1 MVNPCGHEWIVSITQ
16 QTEEPDLDQAL
27 LVAISELPEC
37 SEFALYINKHF
48 NHDIAPQLLNPHS
61 SLEKL
66 DDQALILLLNKV
78 SQNKVR
84 VSSAFGYFTS
94 YIPVYYLGKVIGVL
108 LVKTSKEL
116 SERYSILAMHM
127 LNVYA
132 NQLALI
138 HKSRLDPLTE
148 LLNRQTFD
156 KKVLEIVAGEDFLST
171 CDISE
176 HTPWFLAI
184 VDIDH
189 FKRVNDNFGHVIGD
203 EVILLVSRL
212 LKNNF
217 RMEDYIFRY
226 GGEEFAVLFKA
237 TGESDAGNVL
247 NRFRGNVAEYP
258 FPQIGNLTISAGF
271 LQLDEVDMVA
281 SIVHKADL
289 ALYHSKNNG
298 RNQVTAYSELGL
310 PDNKSTNNDDGI
322 ELF

>member
-27 LVAISELPEC
+27 LAAITELPEC
-37 SEFALYINKHF
+37 SEFALYVNKYF
-48 NHDIAPQLLNPHS
+48 DNDIAPQLLNPDTS
-61 SLEKL
+61 VEKL
-66 DDQALILLLNKV
+66 ADQELISLLHKV
-78 SQNKVR
+78 SQNKIR
-84 VSSAFGYFTS
+84 VSCAFGYFTS

-108 LVKTSKEL
+108 LVETSKEL
-116 SERYSILAMHM
+116 SERCSMLAVHIL
-127 LNVYA
+127 NIYA

-156 KKVLEIVAGEDFLST
+156 KKVIEIVSGDGFLSA
-171 CDISE
+171 SE
-176 HTPWFLAI
+176 SAKHALWFLAM

-217 RMEDYIFRY
+217 RIEDYVFRY
-226 GGEEFAVLFKA
+226 GGEEFAILFRA
-237 TGESDAGNVL
+237 SDAKDAQNVL
-247 NRFRGNVAEYP
+247 SRFRCNVAEYP
-258 FPQIGNLTISAGF
+258 FPQIGNLTVSIGF

-281 SIVHKADL
+281 SLVHKADL

-298 RNQVTAYSELGL
+298 RNQVTAYSSLDLVDDKMTE
-310 PDNKSTNNDDGI
+310 SDDGI